1 MSKLEELKKQASDAT
16 LRNQGAE
23 PAGESDEQKWRKLSP
38 VMKYLKSHFTELA
51 STLNVL
57 ENETFIDFEINDS
70 VTMKRLKCQN
80 YKISHPSADKERDW
94 VFEFENSAEN
104 PSYALLPSGTSTS
117 NFKALLT
124 DNRINCITTS
134 VEGNKSVKFEIKPP
148 VKTKYRFTAE
158 LDRDAISLTIRNYS
172 SLWSQTNY
180 LKKSDITAELM
191 DELTHH
197 VMREANK
204 YNEMVGNTISDEART
219 QLRAKLQADI
229 TAKKLAAEK
238 EEARLAQQ
246 QKGKKEKTILG
257 KFFKKK

>member
-16 LRNQGAE
+16 LRNQVA
-23 PAGESDEQKWRKLSP
+23 ASSGETEEQKWRKLAP
-38 VMKYLKSHFTELA
+38 VMKYLKDHFTELA

-57 ENETFIDFEINDS
+57 ESQAVVDFKINDS
-70 VTMKRLKCQN
+70 VTMKRLKSQN
-80 YKISHPSADKERDW
+80 YKVTHPSADKERDW
-94 VFEFENSAEN
+94 VFEFENSAEH
-104 PSYALLPSGTSTS
+104 PTYALIPLGASAT
-117 NFKALLT
+117 NFKGTLT
-124 DNRINCITTS
+124 ENQISCVTTP

-158 LDRDAISLTIRNYS
+158 LDRDAISLTIRNYDS
-172 SLWSQTNY
+172 IWSQVNY

-197 VMREANK
+197 VMREENK

-219 QLRAKLQADI
+219 QLRQKLQADI
-229 TAKKLAAEK
+229 TAKKLQAEK
-238 EEARLAQQ
+238 EAAAEQEA
-246 QKGKKEKTILG
+246 KKEKTLLG